1 MVALVALLAIV
12 ALLVP
17 RGSGR
22 HDSGSVLASSAT
34 PPSALERSRQGRGEQ
49 QRAIDRVL
57 DYTAFVREGRP
68 LKREVA
74 LTFDDGPGPYTAPI
88 LRILRRHDAPATFFN
103 VGLML
108 DSFHRLTSEE
118 LDQGHAVG
126 AHTFDHAKMGELPPR
141 SQEAQLTRLDYA
153 MSAHHLP
160 DPRLFRPPFGSYD
173 SATIDLLRERGM
185 LMVLWSTDT
194 GDYLNPGADV
204 IAERALAGAKPG
216 AVILM
221 HDAGGDRTQTIEALP
236 KILAGLEKRHL
247 TPVTVPELLADDP
260 PARDQQLGDI
270 SDQEISTESA
280 ATAPPPVVGATP

>member
-1 MVALVALLAIV
+1 
-12 ALLVP
+12 
-17 RGSGR
+17 
-22 HDSGSVLASSAT
+22 
-34 PPSALERSRQGRGEQ
+34 
-49 QRAIDRVL
+49 
-57 DYTAFVREGRP
+57 
-68 LKREVA
+68 
-74 LTFDDGPGPYTAPI
+74 
-88 LRILRRHDAPATFFN
+88 
-103 VGLML
+103 ML

-173 SATIDLLRERGM
+173 SDTIDLLRDRGM

-236 KILAGLEKRHL
+236 KILAGLEQRHL
-247 TPVTVPELLADDP
+247 TPVTVPELLVDDP